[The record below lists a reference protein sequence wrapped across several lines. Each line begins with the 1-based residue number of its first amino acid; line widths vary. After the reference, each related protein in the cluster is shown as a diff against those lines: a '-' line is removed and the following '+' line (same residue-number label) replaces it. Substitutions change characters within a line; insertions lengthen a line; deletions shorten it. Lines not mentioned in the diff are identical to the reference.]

1 MVDIHC
7 HILPRI
13 DDGSRSL
20 SESIAM
26 ARVAASSGVTQIA
39 ATPHFVGKA
48 ESLEELPRI
57 VSRVR
62 RLQQELVHQEIPVEI
77 VPGAEILFLPETL
90 ELARREMLP
99 TLGHS
104 RYLLTEFYFDY
115 PAEELDGAL
124 KALKEMDYIPVV
136 AHPERYAAVQ
146 NQPELVYGWFD
157 RGMVIQMN
165 KGSVLGSFGNS
176 AERCAQKLLDRGM
189 VHVIA
194 SDGHRADSRTP
205 DMSFIRS
212 WAEDNLGRSYSDVVL
227 RRNPGLILR
236 GKPTVSV

>member
-1 MVDIHC
+1 
-7 HILPRI
+7 
-13 DDGSRSL
+13 
-20 SESIAM
+20 
-26 ARVAASSGVTQIA
+26 
-39 ATPHFVGKA
+39 
-48 ESLEELPRI
+48 
-57 VSRVR
+57 
-62 RLQQELVHQEIPVEI
+62 
-77 VPGAEILFLPETL
+77 
-90 ELARREMLP
+90 
-99 TLGHS
+99 
-104 RYLLTEFYFDY
+104 
-115 PAEELDGAL
+115 
-124 KALKEMDYIPVV
+124 
-136 AHPERYAAVQ
+136 
-146 NQPELVYGWFD
+146 
-157 RGMVIQMN
+157 MVIQVN

>member
-1 MVDIHC
+1 
-7 HILPRI
+7 
-13 DDGSRSL
+13 
-20 SESIAM
+20 
-26 ARVAASSGVTQIA
+26 
-39 ATPHFVGKA
+39 
-48 ESLEELPRI
+48 
-57 VSRVR
+57 
-62 RLQQELVHQEIPVEI
+62 
-77 VPGAEILFLPETL
+77 
-90 ELARREMLP
+90 MLP